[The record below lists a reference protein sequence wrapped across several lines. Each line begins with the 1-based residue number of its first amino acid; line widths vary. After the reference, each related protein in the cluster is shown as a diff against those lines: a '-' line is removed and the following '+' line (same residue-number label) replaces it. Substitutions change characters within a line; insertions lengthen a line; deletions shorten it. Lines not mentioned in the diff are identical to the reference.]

1 MCGLRPQR
9 ARAGRDHSQRKQSTT
24 ASRMSNSSLRTITP
38 VACVVTTSARG
49 WFGEADQDVQA

>member
-38 VACVVTTSARG
+38 VACVGDDVSAG
-49 WFGEADQDVQA
+49 VVWGG